1 MTPHEVAILSATEA
15 GKILR
20 DQIGKI
26 QSEHVMNKRPFDYV
40 TAIDRQCEALI
51 IQNIKKYFPTHE
63 ILAEESGNS
72 EHRDSYCWIIDP
84 LDGTTNFIHGVPH
97 CSVSIAL
104 AKDNDIILG
113 VIYDPFRDELF
124 YAEQGKGAFCNHK
137 PIRVSS
143 QKNENYCLVATG
155 FPFKNKEL
163 LNQYWTALSEI
174 FLKISGIR
182 RTGSAAL
189 DLAYVACGRFD
200 GFWELRLSPWDI
212 AAGSII
218 ILEAGGKI
226 TDFEEKSNHIWNG
239 NVIATNAMIHDFI
252 LRIVQKTFPTN
263 P

>member
-1 MTPHEVAILSATEA
+1 V
-15 GKILR
+15 
-20 DQIGKI
+20 
-26 QSEHVMNKRPFDYV
+26 NKRPFDYV
-40 TAIDRQCEALI
+40 TAIDQQCEALI
-51 IQNIKKYFPTHE
+51 IQNIKKYFPAHE
-63 ILAEESGNS
+63 ILAEESGKSKHQN
-72 EHRDSYCWIIDP
+72 SYCWIIDP

-113 VIYDPFRDELF
+113 VVYDPFRDELF
-124 YAEQGKGAFCNHK
+124 YAEQGKGAYCNHK
-137 PIRVSS
+137 PINVSN

-163 LNQYWTALSEI
+163 LNQYWSVLSEI

-200 GFWELRLSPWDI
+200 GFWEIRLSPWDV

-218 ILEAGGKI
+218 VLEAGGKI
-226 TDFEEKSNHIWNG
+226 TDFEETNNHVWNG
-239 NVIATNAMIHDFI
+239 NVIATNALIHDFI
-252 LRIVQKTFPTN
+252 LRTVQKTFPTN